1 MHNRGHIVFS
11 KLKLDSQQEQ
21 NLQFWGTAKWKCRA
35 GEAQEEILLPLLL
48 SCLWPVLPIG

>member
-1 MHNRGHIVFS
+1 MHNRGHTVFS